1 MLQVSDS
8 KLYRI
13 RQQVTRQVQLPEEMT
28 VSLDADRLQSL
39 LSEIESATSNDDF
52 QILVARLPR
61 RQLNDL
67 FGLLLVVESDQQQ
80 IIERIQ
86 TILERRATRSLAQ
99 IGWAFFQQHFFLAE
113 LATAMNRM
121 TKALI
126 EKGEK
131 DLFLTRSQ
139 VLTCDAQYAIKLASA
154 WLDEQAQARQQ
165 KTSWNL
171 PTQLLEHNILADSP
185 FFVALLRS
193 FFTRC
198 PVGIIATDAELF
210 ARCLD
215 QSTDPEKAD
224 LLTALYADY
233 RLEPAFDTV
242 NRAVMKRF
250 GMPQPTFEH
259 PIWSVVA
266 SSVRQHFRQ
275 WALIDLVQKHIQ
287 DHKRKLLFYKPLLMQ
302 IENFELLD
310 AQTLAVEFKQ
320 FYIVDHQDFSHRVIY
335 YDRNKYLDARQKQT
349 PVDELSMP
357 WNGVFTAREAILK
370 QQRVNQAVLMLDEIN
385 LLYARDFI
393 QEQAGPVR
401 KNSII

>member
-185 FFVALLRS
+185 FFVALLR
-193 FFTRC
+193 
-198 PVGIIATDAELF
+198 
-210 ARCLD
+210 
-215 QSTDPEKAD
+215 
-224 LLTALYADY
+224 
-233 RLEPAFDTV
+233 
-242 NRAVMKRF
+242 
-250 GMPQPTFEH
+250 
-259 PIWSVVA
+259 
-266 SSVRQHFRQ
+266 
-275 WALIDLVQKHIQ
+275 
-287 DHKRKLLFYKPLLMQ
+287 
-302 IENFELLD
+302 
-310 AQTLAVEFKQ
+310 
-320 FYIVDHQDFSHRVIY
+320 
-335 YDRNKYLDARQKQT
+335 
-349 PVDELSMP
+349 
-357 WNGVFTAREAILK
+357 
-370 QQRVNQAVLMLDEIN
+370 
-385 LLYARDFI
+385 
-393 QEQAGPVR
+393 
-401 KNSII
+401 